1 MQRKVPRFFLALFTG
16 FLLAVICWF
25 NTYPTWDEMYCVK
38 QTIEKYCNQ
47 NPDDMIASQI
57 ESVVVKPDEG
67 RETYYVIVN
76 LANEPSREYIKEFKA
91 RISDS
96 VWIRF
101 RKTPESGYIML
112 KASIHPNIV
121 LK

>member
-1 MQRKVPRFFLALFTG
+1 MQRKVSRFFLALFTG

-25 NTYPTWDEMYCVK
+25 NTYPTRSEMNCVK
-38 QTIEKYCNQ
+38 QTIKKYCNR

-57 ESVVVKPDEG
+57 ECVVVENDKG
-67 RETYYVIVN
+67 REACYVIVN

-96 VWIRF
+96 IWIRF